1 MKFLLNY
8 LSKDTETIFVLESG
22 RSHQLSL
29 LYSLSHWSQLNTHF
43 NPRDSFVLPIWAT
56 NFFHSVNHDIR
67 FFNSKHQ
74 FHHQSQSQYPCHR
87 HFHSENSLFQKLGC
101 RFLPIPSI
109 VVTCFDHIVIFLN
122 LEMVEKFLAHFY
134 SHKGY
139 VVVLYAFV
147 DEYWWIRFFLR
158 NHTPGSNLRSEILQP
173 HSTSCLSTR

>member
-1 MKFLLNY
+1 MTFASPTVNINF
-8 LSKDTETIFVLESG
+8 T
-22 RSHQLSL
+22 
-29 LYSLSHWSQLNTHF
+29 
-43 NPRDSFVLPIWAT
+43 T
-56 NFFHSVNHDIR
+56 N
-67 FFNSKHQ
+67 
-74 FHHQSQSQYPCHR
+74 QSQYPCHC
-87 HFHSENSLFQKLGC
+87 HFHSKNSLFQKLGC

-134 SHKGY
+134 SHKMY

-173 HSTSCLSTR
+173 HSTSCLSTRWKTRSVWENQNYLNSDIGRSSWRHVEVVVDETLIL